1 MSSKAMSLKAKIR
14 NYAKANRIA
23 AQVVLQNYMFERF
36 LARLSQSEYRDK
48 FIIKGGMLIA
58 AIVGLDTRSTMDLDT
73 SLKGLPLT
81 GEKVIEAVKDIC
93 RIDVG
98 DEVNFETVSLDPIRK
113 DDPYGGFC
121 VRFNAI
127 YDTTGDVITPA
138 AALYDLTGIFNNDLH
153 IRLWGYNIETIMAE
167 KAETI
172 LSRGV
177 YNTRPRDYYDIYILE
192 TTQKYDIVLFEEALN
207 ATAEHR
213 GTAEMISDRAEI
225 IERIS
230 RSQSLQ
236 NMWKKISEAVFIR

>member
-48 FIIKGGMLIA
+48 FVIKSGMLIA

-73 SLKGLPLT
+73 TVKGLPLT

-98 DEVNFETVSLDPIRK
+98 DKVNFETVSLDPIRE

-127 YDTTGDVITPA
+127 
-138 AALYDLTGIFNNDLH
+138 
-153 IRLWGYNIETIMAE
+153 
-167 KAETI
+167 
-172 LSRGV
+172 
-177 YNTRPRDYYDIYILE
+177 
-192 TTQKYDIVLFEEALN
+192 
-207 ATAEHR
+207 
-213 GTAEMISDRAEI
+213 
-225 IERIS
+225 
-230 RSQSLQ
+230 
-236 NMWKKISEAVFIR
+236 